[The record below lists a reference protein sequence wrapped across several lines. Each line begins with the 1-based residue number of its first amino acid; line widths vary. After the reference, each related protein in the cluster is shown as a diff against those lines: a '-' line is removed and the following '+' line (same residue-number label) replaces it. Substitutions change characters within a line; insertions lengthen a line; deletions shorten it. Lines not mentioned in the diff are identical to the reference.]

1 MSSANLWL
9 QEVVLGI
16 HRRNGGA
23 EVSLPLGDEL
33 MGGRLGLD
41 SLDVAEVMVEVERVH
56 KVSPF
61 EFSPRPRT
69 WGDVLRCLEG
79 G

>member
-1 MSSANLWL
+1 MGD
-9 QEVVLGI
+9 VVLAI
-16 HRRNGGA
+16 HRRNGGTQ
-23 EVSLPLGDEL
+23 VSLPWEDSLL
-33 MGGRLGLD
+33 GGRLGLD

-61 EFSPRPRT
+61 ELSPRPKT